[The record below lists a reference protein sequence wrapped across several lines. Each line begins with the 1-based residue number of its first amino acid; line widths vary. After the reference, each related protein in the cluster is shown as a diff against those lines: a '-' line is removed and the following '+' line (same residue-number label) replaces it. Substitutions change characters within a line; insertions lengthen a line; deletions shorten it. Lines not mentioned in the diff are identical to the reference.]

1 MTGSPVQAIAQQ
13 MTKQYMTMMLGGNKE
28 LCEAMIPDFPLGT
41 RRLTPGQDYLKALTK
56 ENVEVRRG
64 GIRRF
69 VPEGI
74 QLESGEVIK
83 VDAIIC
89 ATGFNTSFCPRFPI
103 VGRNG
108 NLQKK
113 FRDEVPK
120 SYMSCAIAD
129 MPNYFGK
136 PGSSTSLAS
145 NRLC

>member
-1 MTGSPVQAIAQQ
+1 M
-13 MTKQYMTMMLGGNKE
+13 KLMLRGNKE
-28 LCEAMIPDFPLGT
+28 LCEALIPDIPLGT
-41 RRLTPGQDYLKALTK
+41 RRLTPGQDYLQALTK

-83 VDAIIC
+83 VDAIVC

-103 VGRNG
+103 VGRKG
-108 NLQKK
+108 NLQKD

-120 SYMSCAIAD
+120 SYMSCAIAN
-129 MPNYFGK
+129 MPNYFGR
-136 PGSSTSLAS
+136 SDLSTSLAS
-145 NRLC
+145 N

>member
-1 MTGSPVQAIAQQ
+1 
-13 MTKQYMTMMLGGNKE
+13 
-28 LCEAMIPDFPLGT
+28 MIPDFPLGT
-41 RRLTPGQDYLKALTK
+41 RRLTPGQDYLKALTQ

-83 VDAIIC
+83 VNAIVC
-89 ATGFNTSFCPRFPI
+89 ATGFNTSFRPRFPI
-103 VGRNG
+103 VGRSG
-108 NLQKK
+108 NLQTR

-136 PGSSTSLAS
+136 PGSIQLLAC
-145 NRLC
+145 NRPC